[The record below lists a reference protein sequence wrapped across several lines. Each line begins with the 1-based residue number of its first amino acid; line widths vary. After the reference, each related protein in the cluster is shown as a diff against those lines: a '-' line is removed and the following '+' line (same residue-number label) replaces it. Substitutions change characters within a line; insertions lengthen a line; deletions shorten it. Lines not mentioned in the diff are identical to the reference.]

1 MKLDRSRLRNSKS
14 KSKVVTYS
22 LMEANFAYSHKIAIE
37 MKTKEVVESCFSAI
51 EAGDFARAATFLSDN
66 FTFVGPA
73 PKPLGKKEYLNVQGA
88 LVAGMPDWK
97 FNTAKIEEVS
107 PNRLKLTVAVSGTQT
122 RDLDLSALGMPK
134 VSATGKHVQNPTER
148 VDISLENGKL
158 TNLTVEQV
166 PGGGIP
172 GVLSQLGVSLPKN

>member
-1 MKLDRSRLRNSKS
+1 
-14 KSKVVTYS
+14 
-22 LMEANFAYSHKIAIE
+22 
-37 MKTKEVVESCFSAI
+37 MKTKEVVETYLSAV

-73 PKPLGKKEYLNVQGA
+73 PQPLGKKEYLKVQGA

-97 FNTAKIEEVS
+97 FNSKKIEEVT
-107 PNRLKLTVAVSGTQT
+107 PNHVKLTVAVSGTQT

-134 VSATGKHVQNPTER
+134 LSATGKHVQNPTEK
-148 VDISLENGKL
+148 VEISIENGKL
-158 TNLTVEQV
+158 TNLTVEKV